1 MNMKKVLVGTSIA
14 LSALVSFAAGETTE
28 AHAAEWQARSVEEI
42 KADFQKLDDN
52 EKVYVIKSGDTLN
65 AIAQAADVNTKEL
78 AEINN
83 IENANLIFPG
93 TKLTFKSDQSGKVN
107 EVEVEKQG
115 QAAQVYTVDETAGQT
130 YQAPATVQAAPAA
143 APAPAPA
150 PAPAQSAYTG
160 SSSSAKEI
168 IAQRE
173 SGGSYSATN
182 GQYIGRYQLS
192 ASYLNGDYSPTN
204 QERVADQ
211 YVAGRYGSWDNAL
224 AFWNANGWY

>member
-1 MNMKKVLVGTSIA
+1 MKKVLVGTSIA

-130 YQAPATVQAAPAA
+130 YQAPATVQAAPA
-143 APAPAPA
+143 
-150 PAPAQSAYTG
+150 PAQSAYTG

-192 ASYLNGDYSPTN
+192 ASYLNGDYSPAN

>member
-1 MNMKKVLVGTSIA
+1 M
-14 LSALVSFAAGETTE
+14 
-28 AHAAEWQARSVEEI
+28 
-42 KADFQKLDDN
+42 
-52 EKVYVIKSGDTLN
+52 
-65 AIAQAADVNTKEL
+65 NTKEL

-192 ASYLNGDYSPTN
+192 ASYLNGDYSPAN